1 MRVRIIMTSLT
12 AGAPSGFRPW
22 WRRRSSRI
30 ARPALAVSL
39 CLVAA
44 LARRAGA
51 AAATTDAT
59 TTTTASSTTSSSFSS
74 NTTPTG
80 TDASVGAEVP
90 ALSTNFTAVDGWLER
105 HRPTHL
111 DALKDLLRIPSISAL
126 SSHAPDVRAAGEW
139 TAAYA
144 TSLGFRNAKVLETGG
159 HPVVY
164 ADWLDEADPSKP
176 TVLLYGHFDVQP
188 VDPEELW
195 VSPPFEPT
203 VRDGNLY
210 ARGASDDKGNMMAMM
225 VGVAALLASG
235 DGGLPVNVKLLL
247 EGQEEIGSPQMPAFL
262 AAHGSRWA
270 ADYAFSADGGQVTSG
285 PPGICLGLRGSVAVE
300 LTVTGASGDLHSG
313 TYGGAIQNPLHALA
327 KLLAGLHDPR
337 TGAIAVDGFYEH
349 VDALTAKE
357 RAVLAALP
365 VTEADWLASIG
376 ASAAVGEAGYTSHE
390 RTMVRPSL
398 DVVGMVGGFT
408 GEGLK
413 TVLPAR
419 ASAKVSCR
427 LVPAQVPEDIAAKIA
442 AHVAA
447 HTPPGVSVEVT
458 RLPFV
463 AVPYAMPRESTANT
477 AAAAVLA
484 DLYAVP
490 AGDVFYY
497 RMGGSIPVVSLIQ
510 RHLGL
515 DTTLFAFG
523 AADEAVHAPNEYFR
537 LASWDRAT
545 RAYPRLLVRLAEEH
559 RRAAAAAGAA
569 GRAPPAQRTIEEEV
583 AAAAAGADGA
593 VQAAAEGLVSGGGK
607 DDL

>member
-1 MRVRIIMTSLT
+1 MDPLST
-12 AGAPSGFRPW
+12 GAPSRSRPYRRW
-22 WRRRSSRI
+22 WSGGLSR
-30 ARPALAVSL
+30 PLLAVSL

-44 LARRAGA
+44 LARRTGATA
-51 AAATTDAT
+51 AAAGATAT
-59 TTTTASSTTSSSFSS
+59 TTATTTASSSFSS

-80 TDASVGAEVP
+80 TGVSVDGTGSA
-90 ALSTNFTAVDGWLER
+90 ALSVNFTAVDGWLER
-105 HRPTHL
+105 HRAAHL
-111 DALKDLLRIPSISAL
+111 DGLKDLLRIPSVSAL
-126 SSHAPDVRAAGEW
+126 SSHAPDVRAAAEW
-139 TAAYA
+139 TSAFA
-144 TSLGFRNAKVLETGG
+144 TSLGFRHAEVVETGG

-164 ADWLDEADPSKP
+164 ADWLDEADSAKP

-203 VRDGNLY
+203 IRDGKLY
-210 ARGASDDKGNMMAMM
+210 ARGASDDKGNMVAMM
-225 VGVAALLASG
+225 VGVASLLAAG
-235 DGGLPVNVKLLL
+235 EGGLPVNVKLLL
-247 EGQEEIGSPQMPAFL
+247 EGQEEIGSPQMPTFL
-262 AAHGSRWA
+262 AAQGSRWA

-300 LTVTGASGDLHSG
+300 LTVTGATGDLHSG

-327 KLLAGLHDPR
+327 KLLAGLHDPK

-349 VDALTAKE
+349 VDAVTAEE
-357 RAVLAALP
+357 RAMLGALP

-376 ASAAVGEAGYTSHE
+376 VSAAVGEAGYTSHE

-447 HTPPGVSVEVT
+447 HTPPGVTVEVS

-463 AVPYAMPRESTANT
+463 AVPYAMPRASTGNT

-484 DLYAVP
+484 DVYGVP
-490 AGDVFYY
+490 VGDVFYY

-523 AADEAVHAPNEYFR
+523 AADEAVHAPNEFFR
-537 LASWDRAT
+537 LASWNRAT
-545 RAYPRLLVRLAEEH
+545 AAYPRLLVRLAAEH
-559 RRAAAAAGAA
+559 
-569 GRAPPAQRTIEEEV
+569 GRAV
-583 AAAAAGADGA
+583 AAAAAVAGGA
-593 VQAAAEGLVSGGGK
+593 VPPQGVVEEPGVGEADAAVRAAAEGLASGGGK

>member
-1 MRVRIIMTSLT
+1 MTPLMT
-12 AGAPSGFRPW
+12 GAPSGFRPCR
-22 WRRRSSRI
+22 RRRSGGL

-44 LARRAGA
+44 LVRRAGA
-51 AAATTDAT
+51 ATAATEAT
-59 TTTTASSTTSSSFSS
+59 TTTAASTTTSSFSS

-80 TDASVGAEVP
+80 TGASVDGAGSA

-105 HRPTHL
+105 HRPAHL

-126 SSHAPDVRAAGEW
+126 SSHAPDVRAAAEW
-139 TAAYA
+139 TAAHA
-144 TSLGFRNAKVLETGG
+144 TSLGFRNAEVLETGG

-164 ADWLDEADPSKP
+164 ADWLDEADSSKP

-203 VRDGNLY
+203 IRDGNLY
-210 ARGASDDKGNMMAMM
+210 ARGASDDKGNMVAML
-225 VGVAALLASG
+225 VGVAALLSAG

-262 AAHGSRWA
+262 ATHGARWA

-285 PPGICLGLRGSVAVE
+285 PPGVCLGLRGSVAVE
-300 LTVTGASGDLHSG
+300 LTVTGAKGDLHSG

-327 KLLAGLHDPR
+327 QLLAGLHDPK
-337 TGAIAVDGFYEH
+337 TGAIAVNGFYEH
-349 VDALTAKE
+349 VNALTAEE

-447 HTPPGVSVEVT
+447 HTPPGVTVEVS

-463 AVPYAMPRESTANT
+463 AVPYAMPRQSTANT

-490 AGDVFYY
+490 MSDVFYY

-545 RAYPRLLVRLAEEH
+545 RAYPRLLVRLAQEH
-559 RRAAAAAGAA
+559 RRAAAGAGW
-569 GRAPPAQRTIEEEV
+569 GAPSPQGVMGEDVV
-583 AAAAAGADGA
+583 AAAGGGDGA
-593 VQAAAEGLVSGGGK
+593 VRAAAEGLVSGGGK

>member
-1 MRVRIIMTSLT
+1 MAPLT
-12 AGAPSGFRPW
+12 AGASSGFRPC
-22 WRRRSSRI
+22 RRRWSSGL
-30 ARPALAVSL
+30 ARPVLVVSL
-39 CLVAA
+39 CFVAA

-51 AAATTDAT
+51 ATAATDAT
-59 TTTTASSTTSSSFSS
+59 TTTTASTTTSASFSS

-80 TDASVGAEVP
+80 SGASVDVGGSAS
-90 ALSTNFTAVDGWLER
+90 LSSNFTAVDGWLER
-105 HRPTHL
+105 HRPAHL

-126 SSHAPDVRAAGEW
+126 SSHAPDVRAAAEW
-139 TAAYA
+139 TATYA
-144 TSLGFRNAKVLETGG
+144 TSLGFRHAEVLETGG

-195 VSPPFEPT
+195 MSPPFEPT
-203 VRDGNLY
+203 IRDGKLY
-210 ARGASDDKGNMMAMM
+210 ARGASDDKGNMVAMM
-225 VGVAALLASG
+225 VGVAALLAAG

-262 AAHGSRWA
+262 ATHGGRWA

-285 PPGICLGLRGSVAVE
+285 PPGVCLGLRGSVAVE
-300 LTVTGASGDLHSG
+300 LTVTGVAGDLHSG

-327 KLLAGLHDPR
+327 KLLASLHDPA

-349 VDALTAKE
+349 VDALTADE

-427 LVPAQVPEDIAAKIA
+427 LVPAQVPEDIVAKIA

-447 HTPPGVSVEVT
+447 HTPPGVTVDVT

-463 AVPYAMPRESTANT
+463 AVPYAMPRESTANA

-490 AGDVFYY
+490 VADVFYY

-545 RAYPRLLVRLAEEH
+545 RAYPRLLVRLAKEH
-559 RRAAAAAGAA
+559 RRVAAAGA
-569 GRAPPAQRTIEEEV
+569 GGGVAPPPPRDAMGEDV
-583 AAAAAGADGA
+583 VAAAGADGA
-593 VQAAAEGLVSGGGK
+593 VRAAAEGLVNGGGK
-607 DDL
+607 EDL

>member
-1 MRVRIIMTSLT
+1 MT
-12 AGAPSGFRPW
+12 RPV
-22 WRRRSSRI
+22 
-30 ARPALAVSL
+30 LAVSF

-51 AAATTDAT
+51 TTGATDAT
-59 TTTTASSTTSSSFSS
+59 TTTAASSTTTTSFSS

-80 TDASVGAEVP
+80 TSASVDGAGI
-90 ALSTNFTAVDGWLER
+90 AASLTNFTAVDGWLER
-105 HRPTHL
+105 YRPAHL
-111 DALKDLLRIPSISAL
+111 DALKDLLRIPSVSAL
-126 SSHAPDVRAAGEW
+126 SSHASDVRAAAEW
-139 TAAYA
+139 TAAFA
-144 TSLGFRNAKVLETGG
+144 TSLGFRHAEVLETGG

-164 ADWLDEADPSKP
+164 ADWLDEEDPSKP

-195 VSPPFEPT
+195 LSPPFEPT
-203 VRDGNLY
+203 VRDGKLY
-210 ARGASDDKGNMMAMM
+210 ARGASDDKGNMLAMM
-225 VGVAALLASG
+225 VGVASLLAAG
-235 DGGLPVNVKLLL
+235 EGGLPVNVKLLL
-247 EGQEEIGSPQMPAFL
+247 EGQEEIGSPNMPTFL
-262 AAHGSRWA
+262 ADHGARWA

-285 PPGICLGLRGSVAVE
+285 PPGVCLGLRGSVAVE
-300 LTVTGASGDLHSG
+300 LTVTGAKGDLHSG

-327 KLLAGLHDPR
+327 KLLAGLHDPK

-349 VDALTAKE
+349 VNALSDEE
-357 RAVLAALP
+357 RAVLAAQP
-365 VTEADWLASIG
+365 ITEADWLAKVG
-376 ASAAVGEAGYTSHE
+376 ASAAVGEAGYTTHE

-447 HTPPGVSVEVT
+447 HTPPGVTVEVT

-463 AVPYAMPRESTANT
+463 AVPYVMRRESTANT

-484 DLYAVP
+484 DMYGVP
-490 AGDVFYY
+490 VRDVFSY

-510 RHLGL
+510 RYLGL

-545 RAYPRLLVRLAEEH
+545 RAYPRLLVRLADEH
-559 RRAAAAAGAA
+559 RRVAAGSGGHAAPPQRVGVAGEDAAAVG
-569 GRAPPAQRTIEEEV
+569 G
-583 AAAAAGADGA
+583 GDGA
-593 VQAAAEGLVSGGGK
+593 VQAAAEGLASGGGK

>member
-1 MRVRIIMTSLT
+1 MEPLST
-12 AGAPSGFRPW
+12 GAPSRSRPC
-22 WRRRSSRI
+22 RRRWCGGL
-30 ARPALAVSL
+30 ARPVLAVSL
-39 CLVAA
+39 CLATA
-44 LARRAGA
+44 LALRTGATA
-51 AAATTDAT
+51 AAADAVST
-59 TTTTASSTTSSSFSS
+59 ATASTTTTSSSFSS

-80 TDASVGAEVP
+80 TRASVDDTGSA
-90 ALSTNFTAVDGWLER
+90 ASSANFTAVDAWLER
-105 HRPTHL
+105 HRAAHL
-111 DALKDLLRIPSISAL
+111 DGLKELLRIPSVSAL
-126 SSHAPDVRAAGEW
+126 SSHAPDVRAAAEW
-139 TAAYA
+139 TSAFA
-144 TSLGFRNAKVLETGG
+144 TSLGFRHAEVLETGG

-164 ADWLDEADPSKP
+164 ADWLDEANPSKP

-203 VRDGNLY
+203 IRDGKLY

-225 VGVAALLASG
+225 VGVASLLAAG
-235 DGGLPVNVKLLL
+235 EGGLPVNVKLLL
-247 EGQEEIGSPQMPAFL
+247 EGQEEIGSPQMPTFL
-262 AAHGSRWA
+262 ATHGSRWA

-285 PPGICLGLRGSVAVE
+285 PPGVCLGLRGSVAVE
-300 LTVTGASGDLHSG
+300 LTVTGATGDLHSG

-327 KLLAGLHDPR
+327 KLLAGLHDPK

-349 VDALTAKE
+349 VDAVTAEE
-357 RAVLAALP
+357 RAMLGAHP
-365 VTEADWLASIG
+365 VTEADWLASVG

-447 HTPPGVSVEVT
+447 HTPPGVTVEVS

-463 AVPYAMPRESTANT
+463 AVPYAMPRSSTANT
-477 AAAAVLA
+477 AAAVVLA
-484 DLYAVP
+484 DMYGVP
-490 AGDVFYY
+490 VGDVFYY

-523 AADEAVHAPNEYFR
+523 AADEAVHAPNEFFR

-545 RAYPRLLVRLAEEH
+545 AAYPRLLVRLAAEH
-559 RRAAAAAGAA
+559 RRAAAAA
-569 GRAPPAQRTIEEEV
+569 
-583 AAAAAGADGA
+583 AAAEGEAVPPRGA
-593 VQAAAEGLVSGGGK
+593 VEEKPQVEGANAAVRAAAEGLASGGGK